1 LQVSQDALKVRPE
14 LRAPANE
21 SDPMHIILALWRD
34 NILRAASIGFIPRK
48 SKPNDAGG
56 LDFEETELLE
66 ISIVPLPAN
75 QDALRLALKAFEDRA
90 GSADPYSTLT
100 LTGALP
106 VNEPIMTGRVI
117 LRQVNPTV
125 TVDPALLKEPAMQQ
139 SAWVRR
145 AEVESRLGKQTLFAV
160 FRSHHVD
167 VPEDATLLQMD
178 AVFGECTEVPHP
190 DAGKT
195 VAMKDA
201 ILVPPLEFAFGF
213 EDTERDAVYVIS
225 GREQDDEKMIDS
237 DRGLWSIN
245 SLSDVLVR
253 IDGGAQA
260 KAVKWNQAGF
270 GTDVLTQGA
279 IDRARDI
286 VLHSQKRAKAMLTK
300 RGRVLSAKNEGKLR
314 EARDELD
321 RAHAHLDDVLK
332 EVEEQPELP
341 REEAAPANLLKGA
354 IPPHESPKADPD
366 AEWDG
371 PGMVAACPAERGAL
385 RRMHAWFDEK
395 SDPDAKQSYK
405 FPHHLLD
412 GRVVLRGVNNAK
424 ARLAQAD
431 IPDEDRAGVERHL
444 NQHQDQFERAAA
456 LNEQAEHEGSDSER
470 DLADVLKHLTR
481 ELGTIYE
488 EVIP

>member
-1 LQVSQDALKVRPE
+1 MKITKTLDIRKDGDWLIASMPTLDRDRDRIFPLGIDLRNFQRNPIMFFGHNYRDPWAVIGTAAELQVSQDALKVRPE

-90 GSADPYSTLT
+90 GSADPHSTLT

-106 VNEPIMTGRVI
+106 ANEPIMTGRVI

-125 TVDPALLKEPAMQQ
+125 TVDPALLSEPATEQQ
-139 SAWVRR
+139 
-145 AEVESRLGKQTLFAV
+145 
-160 FRSHHVD
+160 
-167 VPEDATLLQMD
+167 
-178 AVFGECTEVPHP
+178 
-190 DAGKT
+190 
-195 VAMKDA
+195 
-201 ILVPPLEFAFGF
+201 
-213 EDTERDAVYVIS
+213 
-225 GREQDDEKMIDS
+225 
-237 DRGLWSIN
+237 
-245 SLSDVLVR
+245 
-253 IDGGAQA
+253 
-260 KAVKWNQAGF
+260 
-270 GTDVLTQGA
+270 
-279 IDRARDI
+279 
-286 VLHSQKRAKAMLTK
+286 AMLAK

-321 RAHAHLDDVLK
+321 RAHANLDDVLK

-341 REEAAPANLLKGA
+341 REEAAPATNTRGQAPAHLLKGA

-371 PGMVAACPAERGAL
+371 PGTVAACPAERGAL
-385 RRMHAWFDEK
+385 RRMHAWVDEK

-405 FPHHLLD
+405 LPHHLLD

-431 IPDEDRAGVERHL
+431 IPDEDQAGVERHL
-444 NQHQDQFERAAA
+444 TQHQDQFERAAVLRDLARA
-456 LNEQAEHEGSDSER
+456 LNEQADEMEQAHHEGSDSER